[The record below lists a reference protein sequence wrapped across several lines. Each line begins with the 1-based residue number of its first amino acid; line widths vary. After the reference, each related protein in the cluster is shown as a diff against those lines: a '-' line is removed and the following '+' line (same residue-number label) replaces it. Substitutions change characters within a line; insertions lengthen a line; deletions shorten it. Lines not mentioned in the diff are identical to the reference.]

1 MPSHMGR
8 TRKRVG
14 SAHLPEVRQSPDP
27 NSSESYWGVFGVLQW
42 RSFDAPQAVG
52 VLSSQEEKQV
62 VTGTDWWLDF
72 AVGDGDYE
80 IVDDGDGTFSVRRK
94 DYSTPPPPPPPE
106 TERPPVCLEHRH
118 IVRQY
123 VGFSEIYDYCDVC
136 DAKRINGKWVRN

>member
-1 MPSHMGR
+1 MP
-8 TRKRVG
+8 K
-14 SAHLPEVRQSPDP
+14 LRQSRDSDTAQL
-27 NSSESYWGVFGVLQW
+27 NRWLHGLLQW
-42 RSFDAPQAVG
+42 GRLDAPQAVG

-118 IVRQY
+118 IIRHY
-123 VGFSEIYDYCDVC
+123 VGFSEIYDYCFVC